1 MLESIGTPWLWG
13 AFAAI
18 TLAVLALDLF
28 VLGGNRAG
36 RMSLRAAAGWSVVWI
51 ALAAAFGA
59 GLWVYLDGNAGR
71 AVANARTLEF
81 FTGYLMEKALAVDN
95 VFVWI
100 LLFTHFAVPA
110 EFQRRVLLWG
120 VLCAIVLRAVMIG
133 AGAWLIGQFSW
144 VLYVFGAFLVYTG
157 IKMAIAGDHPPDLD
171 NQPLLKW
178 LRGHLRITPSFHGER
193 FFVRQNGL
201 LYATPLLLVLAL
213 VEFSDLVFAVDSIP
227 AIFAITL
234 DPFIVLTSNV
244 FAIMGLR
251 AMYFL
256 LVSVHERFHLLKYG
270 LALVLTFV
278 GAKMLLVEWFHLP
291 VALSLAVVAII
302 LAGATLASLL
312 IPPPTQKTE
321 PQR

>member
-13 AFAAI
+13 TFAAI

-36 RMSLRAAAGWSVVWI
+36 RMSLRSAAGWSVVWI
-51 ALAAAFGA
+51 ALASAFGA
-59 GLWVYLDGNAGR
+59 GLWVYLDASAGR
-71 AVANARTLEF
+71 AIANARTLEF

-100 LLFTHFAVPA
+100 MLFAHFAVPA
-110 EFQRRVLLWG
+110 EYQRRVLLWG
-120 VLCAIVLRAVMIG
+120 VLCAIVLRAIMIG

-144 VLYVFGAFLVYTG
+144 VLYLFGAFLIYTG
-157 IKMAIAGDHPPDLD
+157 IKMALAHDAAPDLE
-171 NQPLLKW
+171 NQPLLVW
-178 LRGHLRITPSFHGER
+178 LRKHLRMTPELHGER
-193 FFVRQNGL
+193 FFVRRDGL

-213 VEFSDLVFAVDSIP
+213 VEFSDVVFAVDSIP

-256 LVSVHERFHLLKYG
+256 LAGVHERFHLLKYG
-270 LALVLTFV
+270 LAIVLAFV
-278 GAKMLLVEWFHLP
+278 GAKMLLVEWLHVP
-291 VALSLAVVAII
+291 VALSLGFVAVA
-302 LAGATLASLL
+302 LAGAAVASVL
-312 IPPPTQKTE
+312 IPPPGPKAARQG
-321 PQR
+321 

>member
-1 MLESIGTPWLWG
+1 MESIGTPWLWG